1 MKRGFVVNMKQSDIS
16 DLVGKISTPEI
27 IELLRTHKVNSG
39 GVYKITNTIFGKS
52 YYGQTRNLVKV
63 YDSWKYLLKHKSDRY
78 PFELCT
84 DYIDFTTEFTFE
96 IFRMDIYEYKRTK
109 IRESCLEKDGNVYN
123 LWKTKEEWSKY
134 RRENY

>member
-1 MKRGFVVNMKQSDIS
+1 MKQSEIS

-63 YDSWKYLLKHKSDRY
+63 YDSWKYILKHKSDRY
-78 PFELCT
+78 PFELCI

-96 IFRMDIYEYKRTK
+96 IVRMDIYEYKRTK
-109 IRESCLEKDGNVYN
+109 IRESCLEKDSNVYN

-134 RRENY
+134 RRENYKVEE